1 MVSGEPNFVEIAD
14 GLKEAIGH
22 DACLNAVAEP
32 FMTRLMLLDPH
43 PGIIDAWRQLE
54 HRWEM
59 IAAAERLLRTM
70 AAREAEHLA
79 LLPPS

>member
-1 MVSGEPNFVEIAD
+1 MAGETNFVEIAD
-14 GLKEAIGH
+14 GLKEAINH

-32 FMTRLMLLDPH
+32 FMVRLSLTETN

-59 IAAAERLLRTM
+59 IAAAERYFRRA
-70 AAREAEHLA
+70 AAREAEHRA